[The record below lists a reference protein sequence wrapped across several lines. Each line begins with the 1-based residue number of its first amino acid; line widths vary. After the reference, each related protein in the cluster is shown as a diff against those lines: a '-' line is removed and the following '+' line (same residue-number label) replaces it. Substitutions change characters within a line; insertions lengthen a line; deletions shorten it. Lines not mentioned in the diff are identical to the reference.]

1 MGGTIWY
8 KIWERIIFGIIP
20 KKSTASHKKE
30 IFYLVVKS
38 NIPNDDN
45 PKKSGKIYKRSW
57 GMVACVKRAIDEGV
71 PIMNPKW
78 CEHATRR
85 DVENIFRPEDGFGE
99 IPLLEERHFGLNQLG
114 KYINTKVC
122 FHSTLF

>member
-1 MGGTIWY
+1 
-8 KIWERIIFGIIP
+8 
-20 KKSTASHKKE
+20 
-30 IFYLVVKS
+30 
-38 NIPNDDN
+38 
-45 PKKSGKIYKRSW
+45 
-57 GMVACVKRAIDEGV
+57 MVACVKRAIDEGV

-122 FHSTLF
+122 FHSALFFDMNFRLGLF